1 MARQRVEKNISY
13 DAKRRLYY
21 VTLYYGNV
29 DGKPQKETE
38 TFSTKREARER
49 LKRFEYEKSVN
60 LVPKMN
66 TETVKTWV
74 EYSLEEVMK
83 PQIEQTTYSGY
94 KNISRRV
101 IRELEDIEL
110 RKLTAK
116 DIQLYINELTDPD
129 GTLTLPVQ

>member
-13 DAKRRLYY
+13 DAKRKLYY

-29 DGKPQKETE
+29 DGKPKKETE

-94 KNISRRV
+94 IKISR
-101 IRELEDIEL
+101 EE
-110 RKLTAK
+110 
-116 DIQLYINELTDPD
+116 
-129 GTLTLPVQ
+129 